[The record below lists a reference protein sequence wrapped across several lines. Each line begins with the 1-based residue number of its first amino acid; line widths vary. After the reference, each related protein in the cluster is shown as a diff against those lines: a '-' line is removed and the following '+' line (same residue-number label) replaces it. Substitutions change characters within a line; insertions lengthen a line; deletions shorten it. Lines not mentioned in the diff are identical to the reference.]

1 MKLFLN
7 LTIGLCFAFYVTA
20 APVAQAIKKPEQ
32 NPTQVQITPQYLRTR
47 LLTNN
52 LGILRGLNQVYQT
65 KLDVNMR
72 RSQLLPSI
80 NLGAALNSLGGGFFL
95 SSVSFLMPFLIPSN
109 WFNYKESKYVFEAE
123 KFSYYLTKLN
133 TYASAYST
141 VVTIAG
147 DLELK
152 KVLEQQYKNL
162 LRIQEMIQLRYDFG
176 LVTDTDLSRTKAQT
190 QLAFIQFSQME
201 QLIVRQIASLRLLLA
216 LPLETEIQI
225 ANFKTVDSDIEA
237 IPAQDVFKKALA
249 KSPEHSQVL
258 NLISASK
265 EGKWSRAFAFLNG
278 ASLSTNGMGNQS
290 AAFNQATA
298 SAQFNFGFSL
308 FPAYQMSQLAIKQ
321 LELRKKEIQLEL
333 TQIVE
338 SNLGV
343 IAMAKAQLDN
353 AIKAEALLNKTLEE
367 QIANYSLG
375 LTDLLHVLDV
385 QNSITQASTA
395 RVRSQ
400 NELNQLRI
408 NLHRLM
414 LTDEFQKIEPCKA
427 KQQNASLWIEIK
439 DFFFSTEAQKK
450 VEQICLGGTGT

>member
-1 MKLFLN
+1 MKLFFN
-7 LTIGLCFAFYVTA
+7 VTIGLCFAIYTTA
-20 APVAQAIKKPEQ
+20 APIKQPVKKPEPIPAKVEI
-32 NPTQVQITPQYLRTR
+32 NPQYLRTR

-52 LGILRGLNQVYQT
+52 LGILKGLNNVYQT
-65 KLDVNMR
+65 KFDVNLK

-80 NLGAALNSLGGGFFL
+80 NLGAALNSQGGGFFL
-95 SSVSFLMPFLIPSN
+95 SSVSFLLPFLIPTN
-109 WFNYKESKYVFEAE
+109 WFNYKESKYIFEAE

-141 VVTIAG
+141 VVTVSA

-162 LRIQEMIQLRYDFG
+162 VKIQEMIQLRYDFG

-190 QLAFIQFSQME
+190 QLAFIQLSQME
-201 QLIVRQIASLRLLLA
+201 QLIVKEIASLRLLLS

-225 ANFKTVDSDIEA
+225 ANFKTIDSDIEA
-237 IPAQDVFKKALA
+237 LPTAEVLQKALA
-249 KSPEHSQVL
+249 KSPEYAQVL

-278 ASLSTNGMGNQS
+278 ASLSTNGTGNQTT
-290 AAFNQATA
+290 AFNQVTA
-298 SAQFNFGFSL
+298 SAQFNFGFGL
-308 FPAYQMSQLAIKQ
+308 FPAYKMSQLAIAQ

-333 TQIVE
+333 TQMIE

-353 AIKAEALLNKTLEE
+353 AIKAEALLNKTLED

-385 QNSITQASTA
+385 QNSIVQASTA
-395 RVRSQ
+395 RVQSQ
-400 NELNQLRI
+400 NDLNHLRI

-427 KQQNASLWIEIK
+427 KLQNASFWIEIK
-439 DFFFSTEAQKK
+439 DFFFSTESQKK